1 MCGND
6 LESSPLSVVVAG
18 RRGLGLLAA
27 RSPCSRAGS
36 VVCLKWGEEK
46 SSGLSSRS
54 RPLPDVLETL
64 EWACGH

>member
-27 RSPCSRAGS
+27 HSPCSCGVSEVGGREIQ
-36 VVCLKWGEEK
+36 WPE
-46 SSGLSSRS
+46 LS
-54 RPLPDVLETL
+54 L
-64 EWACGH
+64 

>member
-36 VVCLKWGEEK
+36 VVCLKWGGREIQWPE
-46 SSGLSSRS
+46 LSLQAS
-54 RPLPDVLETL
+54 P
-64 EWACGH
+64 